1 MKKIEIYQENIDPIV
16 LFDKDYSDLLS
27 YTNELSKI
35 LKSKEISI
43 LETTSGTII
52 IKPSKI
58 SSIGIS
64 LSQNEKEETKKEI
77 IKDETIDV
85 ITDGE

>member
-43 LETTSGTII
+43 LETTSGNII

-58 SSIGIS
+58 SSIIVS
-64 LSQNEKEETKKEI
+64 LFQDEKKEPEKEITKEN
-77 IKDETIDV
+77 IDV